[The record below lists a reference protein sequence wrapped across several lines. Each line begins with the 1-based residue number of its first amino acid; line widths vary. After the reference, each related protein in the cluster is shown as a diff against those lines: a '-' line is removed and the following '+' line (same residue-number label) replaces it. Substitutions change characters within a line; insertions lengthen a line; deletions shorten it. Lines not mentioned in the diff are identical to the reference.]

1 MQLIDMAA
9 QSGDPQLLMMIA
21 DTIASAVMSASGGGA
36 PGAGAPGG
44 GAPMAAEPAPMAAA
58 QMPPMGAN
66 GMRMPY
72 YKSGGA
78 IAPQTALQKLVEKR
92 KMASGGKLD
101 GKTDGKTDNKTDGRP
116 DNKPDSKT
124 DAKNQKKKPY

>member
-21 DTIASAVMSASGGGA
+21 DTIASAVMSATG
-36 PGAGAPGG
+36 GAPGG

-101 GKTDGKTDNKTDGRP
+101 GKTDGKTDNKTDGKT
-116 DNKPDSKT
+116 DNKTDGKT